1 MCVCVGG
8 WLTVNRFLSNFNSW
22 DFSTDVT
29 PISSAI
35 SPNLSQVLSRA
46 SCSVTSWSTV
56 VTHPEEYYTFLS
68 ALSFKVRISYIL
80 HILCKEKI
88 PRLDWLFIDSKL
100 RALPECKLP
109 KLLFILTIPENSGE
123 TCIEAYVPFFRISSG
138 NISVTPPILTYQS
151 SFPYTNTKKKQNC
164 PNCQY
169 IGD

>member
-1 MCVCVGG
+1 VVCVPICVCVGG
-8 WLTVNRFLSNFNSW
+8 WLTVNGFLSNFNSW

-46 SCSVTSWSTV
+46 SCSVTSSSTV

-68 ALSFKVRISYIL
+68 ALSFKVRISYFL
-80 HILCKEKI
+80 HIFKEKI

-109 KLLFILTIPENSGE
+109 KLLFIFTIPENSGNSYWSLRSLFPNFE
-123 TCIEAYVPFFRISSG
+123 RKYFYDTPDINLSKFIS
-138 NISVTPPILTYQS
+138 LYQ
-151 SFPYTNTKKKQNC
+151 Y
-164 PNCQY
+164 
-169 IGD
+169 